1 MRTRATGLV
10 LVLGAGLLAGSAQ
23 AQQPQASTTWR
34 DCCGA
39 APWSQQGAHG
49 RGMMGQAMPGAGMMG
64 GGYPG
69 GMGSS
74 AARNHVA
81 MMGNVPAPYADVENP
96 LPRTTATIERGAAVY
111 AANCASCHGATGLG
125 DGPAARNLSPKPANL
140 AWLSQM
146 PMSRWDPFMYWTI
159 AEGGAQFGTPMPAF
173 KGQLSKA
180 DIWAVTAYI
189 QAHLPARAAKK

>member
-1 MRTRATGLV
+1 MRTQATGLV
-10 LVLGAGLLAGSAQ
+10 LAVGAGLLAGSADAQPSQ
-23 AQQPQASTTWR
+23 AATTWR
-34 DCCGA
+34 DCCGVT
-39 APWSQQGAHG
+39 PWSQPGAHG
-49 RGMMGQAMPGAGMMG
+49 QGMMGRAPPAKGMMG

-81 MMGNVPAPYADVENP
+81 MMGNVPAPYANVSNP

-111 AANCASCHGATGLG
+111 SANCASCHGATGLG
-125 DGPAARNLSPKPANL
+125 DGPGARNLSPRPANL

-146 PMSRWDPFMYWTI
+146 PMSQFDPFMYWTI
-159 AEGGAQFGTPMPAF
+159 AEGGTPMPAF
-173 KGQLSKA
+173 KGQLSKD

-189 QAHLPARAAKK
+189 QAHLPAQTAKK